1 MSTNGHS
8 TLSSV
13 VPVPPVF
20 SERAQFRIVLISF
33 LAAGVGLLAGLVA
46 VLDEAVWDAQ
56 DLAGGAEAQGHQGA
70 DDSRRGARPAS
81 AGRCFSSG

>member
-20 SERAQFRIVLISF
+20 SERAQFRIVLMSF

-46 VLDEAVWDAQ
+46 YVLYK
-56 DLAGGAEAQGHQGA
+56 LIGLFTNLFFFH
-70 DDSRRGARPAS
+70 
-81 AGRCFSSG
+81 